1 MSYNIKA
8 MQGVSS
14 HIETLKMSEDDEA
27 RSKTW
32 CINFDNKE
40 KLCKKRQSV
49 FYGKSCR
56 NVRYCQFY
64 KVSKKGKR
72 AFERDS
78 IESKSK
84 RNLDTEEKLKKI
96 YSEKGKKIN
105 HINYEAVILNGDRIK
120 VENLKNNE
128 IKTYSIII
136 KNDFNKSPRISKI
149 CYKKQKGD
157 IFEYNNQQ
165 YKIVAHGR

>member
-1 MSYNIKA
+1 MSYNIKS

-14 HIETLKMSEDDEA
+14 HIETLKMSEDDEV
-27 RSKTW
+27 RSKIR

-40 KLCKKRQSV
+40 KLCKKRESV

-64 KVSKKGKR
+64 KVSKKSKR
-72 AFERDS
+72 AFERNR
-78 IESKSK
+78 IESK
-84 RNLDTEEKLKKI
+84 RNFDTEEKLKKI

-157 IFEYNNQQ
+157 IFEYNNEQ
-165 YKIVAHGR
+165 YKIIAHGR